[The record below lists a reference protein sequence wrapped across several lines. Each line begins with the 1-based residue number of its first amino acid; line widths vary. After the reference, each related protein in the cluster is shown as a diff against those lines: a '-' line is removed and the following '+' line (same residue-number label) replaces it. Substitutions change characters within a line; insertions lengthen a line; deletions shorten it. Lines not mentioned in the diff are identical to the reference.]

1 MKFHFPLIT
10 LAALVLLTPNAIPPR
25 PALAHRDV
33 AQANAATQATAA
45 PPAAQPDRTPVLV
58 ELFTSEGCSTCP
70 PADALLTLLE
80 SSQPIPGAEIIAL
93 EEHVDYW
100 NHDGWIDSYSSP
112 DWTLR
117 QQDYVARFR
126 GNSPYTPQM
135 IVDGQSQFVGNN
147 SREAQT
153 AIQQAARRPKT
164 QISITADP
172 AANTKNDTQRIE
184 IRVGNMSATA
194 TPEPADLWLAVTES
208 NLETSVKAGENA
220 GKDLRH
226 AAVLRS
232 LHKIAAL
239 PAKSS
244 SPFATTQQVKL
255 KSNWKKQNLHI
266 VVFVQERKSLHI
278 LGAASAPVPS

>member
-1 MKFHFPLIT
+1 MKSHFPLIT
-10 LAALVLLTPNAIPPR
+10 LAALVLTPNAIPQRAADP
-25 PALAHRDV
+25 PADH
-33 AQANAATQATAA
+33 ATQAATA
-45 PPAAQPDRTPVLV
+45 PTAAQPDRIPVLV

-70 PADALLTLLE
+70 PADALLILLE

-100 NHDGWIDSYSSP
+100 NHDGWIDSYSSA

-117 QQDYVARFR
+117 QQDYVARLK

-135 IVDGQSQFVGNN
+135 IVDGQFQFVGNN
-147 SREAQT
+147 SREAQS
-153 AIQQAARRPKT
+153 AIQQAAHRPKT
-164 QISITADP
+164 QISISADA

-194 TPEPADLWLAVTES
+194 TQEPADLWLAVTES

-220 GKDLRH
+220 GKTVPH
-226 AAVLRS
+226 AAVLRF
-232 LHKIAAL
+232 LHKIAAV
-239 PAKSS
+239 PAKSAS
-244 SPFATTQQVKL
+244 SPFLTTQQVKL
-255 KSNWKKQNLHI
+255 KSTWKKQNLHI